1 MSRAIIYWKKKVI
14 KTGNAC
20 PNVSLFRLL
29 NDLNFNYKRKKVLEL
44 GFGHGADIIE
54 FKKRGSEV
62 YGIDINKNAVQDL
75 KSKLKIKNLKIN
87 DCSDQKKFFGNTKFD
102 LIYNRDFIYYFSN
115 NKIKKLKKNVYNNL
129 KLNGLYIFQYIE
141 NDMQIDDLKSETTE
155 IGGNLFK
162 KYKNKKFSEKD
173 NPVRFLKFRNLYNV
187 ALKIG
192 FKYLGKKLL
201 IESYGINEEKLRINR
216 YLIFC
221 KKF

>member
-1 MSRAIIYWKKKVI
+1 M
-14 KTGNAC
+14 
-20 PNVSLFRLL
+20 
-29 NDLNFNYKRKKVLEL
+29 
-44 GFGHGADIIE
+44 
-54 FKKRGSEV
+54 
-62 YGIDINKNAVQDL
+62 
-75 KSKLKIKNLKIN
+75 
-87 DCSDQKKFFGNTKFD
+87 
-102 LIYNRDFIYYFSN
+102 
-115 NKIKKLKKNVYNNL
+115 YNNL

-141 NDMQIDDLKSETTE
+141 NDMQIDDLKGEATE
-155 IGGNLFK
+155 IGKNLFK